1 MKRIIT
7 LILLFLAFAAYA
19 QNKPQLSPDCIK
31 YMSFYQQLYK
41 EKNFESALPNW
52 RNAMKFCPANASQNM
67 YVHGTTMMTKL
78 YDKTSDAN
86 YRQAI
91 ADTILMLQD
100 IRIRNYPQKK
110 TEILNNKGLYMVKY
124 KGNDTRYLYDNLPVI
139 ITELGGAANV
149 NLDISLFKATMNL
162 FKAKSISDN
171 DLMQIYDLVSESLDA
186 QTPSTD
192 EQKANQ
198 ANAQTIVTT
207 LFADSGV
214 ADCQSIIKAFSPR
227 FDKDPENA
235 SLAATIIR
243 LMNATEDCAGTELYF
258 RAVTTLHK
266 QSSSH
271 KSAYALYRM
280 NAARNNTADA
290 CTYLEQAIESEDSDI
305 ADKAKYTYELGLF
318 AYKNKLR
325 NKAYEAARKAI
336 ELDCGYAGKAYL
348 LIGNLWSSALCD
360 DELSQ
365 YARYWAATDNYQKAK
380 ELDPSIEKDANSAL
394 ASAAKHYPEPSEIF
408 MFDLQAGQSYTVSCS
423 GMSARTTVRT
433 KKH

>member
-1 MKRIIT
+1 MKKFIS
-7 LILLFLAFAAYA
+7 LILLFITLNVSA

-41 EKNFESALPNW
+41 EKNYESALPNW

-67 YVHGTTMMTKL
+67 YVHGTAMMAKL
-78 YDKTSDAN
+78 YDRTGDPT

-91 ADTILMLQD
+91 VDTILMLQD

-124 KGNDTRYLYDNLPVI
+124 RGNDSKYLYDKLPDI
-139 ITELGGAANV
+139 ITELGGTANV

-162 FKAKSISDN
+162 FKAKSINDN
-171 DLMQIYDLVSESLDA
+171 DLMQIYDIVSESLDT
-186 QTPSTD
+186 QKPSTD
-192 EQKANQ
+192 EQKAGL

-227 FDKDPENA
+227 FDKEPDSA

-243 LMNATEDCAGTELYF
+243 LMNTTEDCAGTELYF

-266 QSSSH
+266 QSPSH

-325 NKAYEAARKAI
+325 NKAYEAARKVI

-380 ELDPSIEKDANSAL
+380 ELDPSIEKDANTAL

-408 MFDLQAGQSYTVSCS
+408 MFDLQTGQSYTVSCS